1 VTRASH
7 VEIFVEEPSAAA
19 ALRELVPMIRTDLTF
34 NIYEFQG
41 CPDLLAKLP
50 DRLRGYRTW
59 LPADWRI
66 IVLIDRDRSDCLT
79 LKQRLLDM
87 AEQAGLR
94 YQKRRHAP
102 PQVLIRIAV
111 EELESWFFGDVPALC
126 AAFPGV
132 SPDLAQRAGFRDPDA
147 IRNTWE
153 RLEQILQQA
162 GHFHGGL
169 QKIRCARE
177 VALHMDPAN
186 NRSHSFRVFRDGLR
200 AL

>member
-1 VTRASH
+1 MTPATH

-19 ALRELVPMIRTDLTF
+19 ALRELVPKIRADLTF

-41 CPDLLAKLP
+41 CPDLLGKLP
-50 DRLRGYRTW
+50 ERLRGYRTW

-66 IVLIDRDRSDCLT
+66 IVLIDRDRKDCLA
-79 LKQRLLDM
+79 LKRQLLDM

-94 YQKRRHAP
+94 TQTRRHAP
-102 PQVLIRIAV
+102 AQVLVRIAV
-111 EELESWFFGDVPALC
+111 EELESWFFGDIHALC

-132 SPDLAQRAGFRDPDA
+132 SPTLAQREGLRYPDA
-147 IRNTWE
+147 IRSTWE
-153 RLEQILQQA
+153 RLEQVLQQA
-162 GHFHGGL
+162 GHFRGGL

-177 VALHMDPAN
+177 VAPHMDPEN